1 MFEDYSERLFAHFV
15 AGQWRAPF
23 SAGCVCVP
31 MPGGRGPGQIVP
43 AGPDDVAR
51 AVAVRRGADMA
62 ASLRFASVLNAA
74 LPELTAIFE
83 LPQIAEPQAQDSP
96 VGGCIVLGSA
106 STALPTLLRN
116 LSAGVLDGVI
126 YCPAPEQSAL
136 ATAISGLAQN
146 ADLPPG
152 SYAMLHARLPQTEA
166 ALRNTGLPLQ
176 VL

>member
-23 SAGCVCVP
+23 GAGCVCVP

-83 LPQIAEPQAQDSP
+83 LPQIAERAGLQDQPCRGLYRSWLCQHGAANLAAQI
-96 VGGCIVLGSA
+96 C
-106 STALPTLLRN
+106 LPGFW
-116 LSAGVLDGVI
+116 AG
-126 YCPAPEQSAL
+126 
-136 ATAISGLAQN
+136 
-146 ADLPPG
+146 
-152 SYAMLHARLPQTEA
+152 
-166 ALRNTGLPLQ
+166 
-176 VL
+176 

>member
-23 SAGCVCVP
+23 GAGCVGVP
-31 MPGGRGPGQIVP
+31 LPGGRGAGQIVP
-43 AGPDDVAR
+43 AGPPDVAR
-51 AVAVRRGADMA
+51 AVAALRGADLA
-62 ASLRFASVLNAA
+62 ASLRFAAVLEAA
-74 LPELTAIFE
+74 LPDLTDIFAV
-83 LPQIAEPQAQDSP
+83 PQTAAQRLQDRP
-96 VGGCIVLGSA
+96 AGGCIVLGSA
-106 STALPTLLRN
+106 STALPSLLRR
-116 LSAGVLDGVI
+116 LSAGVLGGVI

-136 ATAISGLAQN
+136 ATAISVLAQK